1 MNHEDECLDAFAYHL
16 LEHRRALQKT
26 HDDLQTRH
34 VEIMK
39 TLGYIHGFKSAVSC
53 LGSSRFREKIHR
65 IYKKFMKVMDE
76 RKSGIRCSS

>member
-16 LEHRRALQKT
+16 LEHRRALQKSV
-26 HDDLQTRH
+26 HGRH

-53 LGSSRFREKIHR
+53 LGSSRFREKIQR
-65 IYKKFMKVMDE
+65 IYKKFMDVAA
-76 RKSGIRCSS
+76 RKYENRSS